1 MITLTLL
8 FIAWVSHIITGNF
21 IFGGL
26 DSLAKMAMC
35 ALVGLL
41 ELMFESLF
49 IVSLSEKFR
58 EFYEERR
65 RKELE
70 KCRRY

>member
-1 MITLTLL
+1 MITLILL
-8 FIAWVSHIITGNF
+8 FIAWVTHIITGNF

-26 DSLAKMAMC
+26 DSLSKMVICAM
-35 ALVGLL
+35 VGIFELTLESIFVMSLL
-41 ELMFESLF
+41 EKL
-49 IVSLSEKFR
+49 R
-58 EFYEERR
+58 GFYAERR

>member
-26 DSLAKMAMC
+26 DSLEKMAVC
-35 ALVGLL
+35 AMIGLL
-41 ELMFESLF
+41 ELMFESIF
-49 IVSLSEKFR
+49 IAFLSEKFR
-58 EFYEERR
+58 DFYEERR

-70 KCRRY
+70 KCRKY

>member
-21 IFGGL
+21 VFGGL
-26 DSLAKMAMC
+26 DSLEKMAIC
-35 ALVGLL
+35 AMVGLL
-41 ELMFESLF
+41 ELIFESTF
-49 IVSLSEKFR
+49 VAALSEKIR
-58 EFYEERR
+58 ELYEERR

-70 KCRRY
+70 KCRKY